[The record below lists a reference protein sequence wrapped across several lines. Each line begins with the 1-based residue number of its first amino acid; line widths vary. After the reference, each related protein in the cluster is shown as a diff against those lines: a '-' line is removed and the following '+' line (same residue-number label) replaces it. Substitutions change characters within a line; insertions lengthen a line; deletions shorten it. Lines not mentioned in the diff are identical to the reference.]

1 MEQSI
6 PVPFLSETPAP
17 TTGVG
22 FGVRFGARLIDMI
35 VHYIIWYG
43 AAFVISISI
52 NLYAA
57 FTGVPTSEIYSNS
70 DSSRL
75 IAFFLALFGSFAY
88 SVFSEYISGATL
100 GKLIFKIRVI
110 NSEGSPISFKAA
122 LIRSTALFVDEMFV
136 GLVAYDNMKKTP
148 LRQRYGDKWANTVV
162 VKRSSL
168 APSQLPSG
176 LKFVLAFMIAVMA
189 DGLCAV
195 VSTLISYL

>member
-6 PVPFLSETPAP
+6 SVPFLSETPAP

-22 FGVRFGARLIDMI
+22 FRVRFAARLVDMI

-43 AAFVISISI
+43 AAFVISFSI

-57 FTGVPTSEIYSNS
+57 LAGVPALEVYANS
-70 DSSRL
+70 DSSR
-75 IAFFLALFGSFAY
+75 IIGFILALLGTIFY
-88 SVFSEYISGATL
+88 SVFSEYIFGASL

-110 NSEGSPISFKAA
+110 NSDGSPLSFKAA
-122 LIRSTALFVDEMFV
+122 LIRSAAYFIDGMFV
-136 GLVAYDNMKKTP
+136 GLVAYDSMKRTP

-168 APSQLPSG
+168 APSQLHSG
-176 LKFVLAFMIAVMA
+176 WKFVLAFVIAVMA